1 MSPGNGSVPNGCRPE
16 DLVEAA
22 QPPNPAAVKAAGWL
36 TEHLALGVSE
46 KSDVWWC
53 APQSVQYDVGI
64 HPKHRAERIGRAV
77 PGGWGGLHFT

>member
-53 APQSVQYDVGI
+53 AP
-64 HPKHRAERIGRAV
+64 
-77 PGGWGGLHFT
+77 